1 MPAIFTVLK
10 VILTI
15 LLLPELLAIK
25 LRKIKHTMIKKKYI
39 KPVQLQQE
47 SQQLFIIIFHYLYT
61 KSILI
66 TYYTLIMHAFMFIY
80 LNDNVDRTTH
90 FKTITINSKYI
101 KIIYNVYTL
110 TS

>member
-1 MPAIFTVLK
+1 
-10 VILTI
+10 
-15 LLLPELLAIK
+15 
-25 LRKIKHTMIKKKYI
+25 MIKKKYI

-47 SQQLFIIIFHYLYT
+47 SQQLFIIIFPLPVHKIYFNNILY
-61 KSILI
+61 ID
-66 TYYTLIMHAFMFIY
+66 HAFMFIY

-90 FKTITINSKYI
+90 FKTITNNSKYI

>member
-25 LRKIKHTMIKKKYI
+25 LRKIKYTMIKKKYI

-47 SQQLFIIIFHYLYT
+47 SQQLFIIIFPLPVHKIYFNNILYIHHT
-61 KSILI
+61 
-66 TYYTLIMHAFMFIY
+66 FMFIY

-90 FKTITINSKYI
+90 FKTITNNSKYI